1 MCFSTFSG
9 KRRYTRSFFG
19 GDSEIAQKLVSRDDE
34 LNIIHLHLICTA
46 PRYSL
51 EEGGSEFN
59 ILGSLTLES
68 EEGILK
74 VECMSDQRLEL
85 CKRAVE
91 ELLGGIVSYALDK
104 YADVESVVS
113 EADEAETSIGIE
125 NLDDIEEQMS
135 LDFFERYHEK
145 WLWEPSLQNSHLT
158 YKTQESA
165 FSDSMIQSL
174 SQGSPHF

>member
-68 EEGILK
+68 EDGILK
-74 VECMSDQRLEL
+74 VEFRAQSGRLAEPH
-85 CKRAVE
+85 RAR
-91 ELLGGIVSYALDK
+91 
-104 YADVESVVS
+104 
-113 EADEAETSIGIE
+113 
-125 NLDDIEEQMS
+125 N
-135 LDFFERYHEK
+135 
-145 WLWEPSLQNSHLT
+145 W
-158 YKTQESA
+158 
-165 FSDSMIQSL
+165 
-174 SQGSPHF
+174 